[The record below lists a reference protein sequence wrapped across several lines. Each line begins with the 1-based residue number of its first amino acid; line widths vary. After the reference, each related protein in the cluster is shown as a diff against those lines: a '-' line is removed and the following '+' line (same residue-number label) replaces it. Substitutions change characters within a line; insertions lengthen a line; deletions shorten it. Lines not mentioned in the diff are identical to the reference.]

1 MKDKEKEKQSGST
14 TITQKI
20 IEIEAEMHMLKK
32 TKQLKVTQILNLLE
46 NKQKV

>member
-20 IEIEAEMHMLKK
+20 IEIEAEMHILKK
-32 TKQLKVTQILNLLE
+32 TKQLKVTQIL
-46 NKQKV
+46 